1 MESGSDAERA
11 SNDRGSVA
19 EGAPQGPY
27 MSFVVPGIPDEGIDW
42 DAVQGPQFGR
52 LSDALL
58 AAFPTLDALR
68 LFLEFSLGQNLYAI
82 AGAGA
87 LSTVVF
93 DLLVAARAQGW
104 LRDLYAAALAANPGN
119 KKLAAFGRAAAV
131 RRATGDGLGHAR
143 LESVGGAALQ
153 SAVSG
158 ATPYQDVEAVILGLS
173 KIRGQVCRI
182 ELGGRPAGTGFLIG
196 PSAVLTNW
204 HVVHDPAG
212 RPVDGASVVLRF
224 DFLRAGATIVHQGT
238 EFRLEEAWLLDA
250 LPASAMER
258 GLPGASA
265 LPTLDEL
272 DYAVLRVADEPG
284 RSRVGGDKG
293 LPGAAMRGWVRVPP
307 GTPAL
312 SLKSPLSIV
321 QHPLAEPLSVAT
333 GTSAIVGVN
342 ANRTRVTYAVHTEPG
357 SSGAPCF
364 DANWALVA
372 LHHSGQPAV
381 RPAWNEGVPID
392 AIRERLTARGRWA
405 AIEN

>member
-1 MESGSDAERA
+1 MESKRDEARALSDHESSAA
-11 SNDRGSVA
+11 F
-19 EGAPQGPY
+19 APQGAY
-27 MSFVVPGIPDEGIDW
+27 VSFMVPTTPDEGIDW
-42 DAVQGPQFGR
+42 DAVQGPALGR

-58 AAFPTLDALR
+58 AAFPTADALR
-68 LFLEFSLGQNLYAI
+68 QFLEFSLGQNLHAI
-82 AGAGA
+82 AGSGA

-93 DLLVAARAQGW
+93 DLLIAARAQGW

-119 KKLAAFGRAAAV
+119 KKLAAFGRAASV
-131 RRATGDGLGHAR
+131 LRATGDGLGRAR

-153 SAVSG
+153 SAVAG
-158 ATPYQDVEAVILGLS
+158 ATPYQDIEAMILALS

-182 ELGGRPAGTGFLIG
+182 EIGGRPAGTGFLIG
-196 PSAVLTNW
+196 PSTVLTNW
-204 HVVHDPAG
+204 HVVHDPGG

-224 DFLRAGATIVHQGT
+224 DYLRAGAAIVHQGT
-238 EFRLEEAWLLDA
+238 EFRLERAWLLDA

-265 LPTLDEL
+265 LPSLDEL
-272 DYAVLRVADEPG
+272 DCAVLRVADEPG

-293 LPGAAMRGWVRVPP
+293 LPGAPSRGWVRVPP

-333 GTSAIVGVN
+333 GTSAIVAVN

-392 AIRERLTARGRWA
+392 AIRDRLTARGCWT
-405 AIEN
+405 AIES